1 VSRPPRSVPVYSTG
15 TGAACRRCGWPSR
28 DCRCATSGEEAVP
41 ERIVARLRLERSGR
55 KGKTVTVVAG
65 LPRNATVLAELVA
78 DLKRALGSG
87 GSVLRG
93 PAGESGV
100 EIQGDHREAIRR
112 RLTGRGW
119 SVKG

>member
-1 VSRPPRSVPVYSTG
+1 VI
-15 TGAACRRCGWPSR
+15 
-28 DCRCATSGEEAVP
+28 P

-65 LPRNATVLAELVA
+65 LPRNATFLAELVA

-100 EIQGDHREAIRR
+100 EIQGDHRAAIRR